1 MKFGRIAL
9 PSPDGKVARLVAVE
23 PEKGRVIDLAR
34 AAALNFADKYQA
46 TEEAATAMAKVAFPG
61 SLVQALSLGTHLTDR
76 AGEVVSRRGD
86 DASFSLNEV
95 EWLPASDAPLVR
107 DTLNFVGHIKGFHDR
122 MGTPPSPSLLKIPA
136 YTKNSGTM
144 VIGQNATVPWPGYIN
159 YMDYELEL
167 GFVVGLRGRNLDP
180 ESARKHLF
188 GITIYNDFSGRD
200 LQGNEMPILMGATK
214 SKDFA
219 HAIGP
224 WITTIDEFE
233 SLDDISMEVRV
244 NGEVIT
250 RTNSSGTLWSVY
262 EQLAYIS
269 LGEYIQPGDVIGS
282 GTVGNG
288 SFLEKGR
295 QLSPGD
301 VVEMEV
307 GGVGVLRNTL
317 GPKQD
322 GLWWPSERPDGSL

>member
-46 TEEAATAMAKVAFPG
+46 TEDAAIGMAKVAFPG
-61 SLVQALSLGTHLTDR
+61 SMVQALSLGTHLTDR
-76 AGEVVSRRGD
+76 AHEVVTKRGD
-86 DASFSLNEV
+86 DASLAIGSV
-95 EWLPASDAPLVR
+95 EWLAASDAPLVR
-107 DTLNFVGHIKGFHDR
+107 DTLNFVGHIKGFHER
-122 MGTPPSPSLLKIPA
+122 MGTEPASSLLKIPA
-136 YTKNSGTM
+136 YTKNNGVM
-144 VIGQNATVPWPGYIN
+144 VIGHEATVPWPGYIN

-167 GFVVGLRGRNLDP
+167 GFVVGLRGRNLTP
-180 ESARKHLF
+180 ETARKHLF
-188 GITIYNDFSGRD
+188 GITIYNDLSGRD

-224 WITTIDEFE
+224 WITTIDEFKD
-233 SLDDISMEVRV
+233 LDNISMEVRV

-250 RTNSSGTLWSVY
+250 KTNSSGTLWSVY

-269 LGEYIQPGDVIGS
+269 LGEYIQPGEVIGS

-317 GPKQD
+317 GQKEE
-322 GLWWPSERPDGSL
+322 GLWWPTERQPF